1 MDFSDQV
8 HKKAIGICFV
18 VFSILGIVCLFFYSY
33 FMDFVINMISTK
45 EDISP
50 EMFWVFEFIEK
61 SIWAIAI
68 LFLVPRI
75 ILGFGLINKRKWAEM
90 PSMIFAVIGM
100 INFPLGTGLGIYA
113 LLVFTAKPKPNSNE
127 SNYVN

>member
-1 MDFSDQV
+1 MNFSDQV

-18 VFSILGIVCLFFYSY
+18 VFSILGIVGLLFYSY
-33 FMDFVINMISTK
+33 FMEFIINIISIE
-45 EDISP
+45 EDVP
-50 EMFWVFEFIEK
+50 TEMFWIFDFIEK
-61 SIWAIAI
+61 FIWAIA
-68 LFLVPRI
+68 LVFLVPRI
-75 ILGFGLINKRKWAEM
+75 ILGFGLINQRKWAEM

-113 LLVFTAKPKPNSNE
+113 LLVFTAKPKADARD

>member
-18 VFSILGIVCLFFYSY
+18 VFSLLGIVTLLFSSY
-33 FMDFVINMISTK
+33 FLEFVLNLISIE
-45 EDISP
+45 EDITP
-50 EMFWVFEFIEK
+50 EIFWLFEFIEK
-61 SIWAIAI
+61 FIWAIAI

-75 ILGFGLINKRKWAEM
+75 ILGFGLINNRKWAEM

-100 INFPLGTGLGIYA
+100 LNFPLGTGLGIYA
-113 LLVFTAKPKPNSNE
+113 LLVFTTKPKSDNNDA
-127 SNYVN
+127 NYVN